1 MSDNQ
6 QSNMEKNLA
15 YYCQRLT
22 ELNTSKRLRARA
34 EYKPILIL
42 SVIDLITQGLIENN
56 QITVSDKLINT
67 FNEHWD
73 ILSSGT
79 YQGKDNLHLPF
90 YHLQN
95 DGFWYVKFKPDFVN
109 ALPLKTVTKQQGP
122 KSLKRLKEVV
132 EYASLDRELF
142 ELLQNQNYR
151 KELTDVLIAAW
162 FSANQKEI
170 GDMIRINHSFQNE
183 SGEEESSIIREDEQ
197 QKQPKSYLRKS
208 LVRDAFFRKAVVH
221 IYNYKCALCRMKVT
235 MSINQ
240 NIVDG
245 AHIKPFAQF
254 YDSRIDNGISFC
266 KNHHWAF
273 DRGLFTIADDYKII
287 VSNNFQEESPN
298 TIPMK
303 KINGNKLWLSNE
315 KEYLPR
321 IEA

>member
-1 MSDNQ
+1 VIINIQ
-6 QSNMEKNLA
+6 IGKKNLA

-95 DGFWYVKFKPDFVN
+95 DGFWYVKFKPNFVN
-109 ALPLKTVTKQQGP
+109 ALPLKTVTKQQRP

-162 FSANQKEI
+162 FSANKKKLAILSEL
-170 GDMIRINHSFQNE
+170 
-183 SGEEESSIIREDEQ
+183 IIVF
-197 QKQPKSYLRKS
+197 KMN
-208 LVRDAFFRKAVVH
+208 LVRKKVQLLEKMNSKNSLNH
-221 IYNYKCALCRMKVT
+221 ISEN
-235 MSINQ
+235 
-240 NIVDG
+240 
-245 AHIKPFAQF
+245 P
-254 YDSRIDNGISFC
+254 
-266 KNHHWAF
+266 
-273 DRGLFTIADDYKII
+273 
-287 VSNNFQEESPN
+287 
-298 TIPMK
+298 
-303 KINGNKLWLSNE
+303 
-315 KEYLPR
+315 
-321 IEA
+321 